1 MDVSF
6 GGLEEVASFLRSNRN
21 ELAYVSLF
29 ERLSRRE
36 ESRIGRF
43 DLPRVDPEQPYADE
57 DPAEAALSWL
67 ESQLTAHTRG
77 MGQSIYRVRCYFPKG
92 HASATFTVQVSIG
105 DAEELVIQPE
115 VDEVVDRLEETGRQA
130 LAEQQCQFVEQML
143 VQTLAFR
150 DLVLGTVGTLEGH
163 HQRRTDQYAVELT
176 AARGQINDLAR
187 SISSQRIAHAT
198 ANADRIAAMARI
210 EADEQRQQSSQ
221 ALAHQAV
228 GQIGQLVSLVAMQKA
243 GLNLSPSQQAL
254 LGAVQSSPELQSALA
269 EPEIQA
275 LLADPANLEALAA
288 MLKAA
293 AASNTPNNPEDGA

>member
-1 MDVSF
+1 MRVSF
-6 GGLEEVASFLRSNRN
+6 EGLEEVERFLRSNRD
-21 ELAYVSLF
+21 ELAYVALF

-43 DLPRVDPEQPYADE
+43 DLPETNTEEPYAGE
-57 DPAEAALSWL
+57 DPAEAGIAWL
-67 ESQLTAHTRG
+67 TEQLTTNSRG
-77 MGQSIYRVRCYFPKG
+77 LRQSIYRVRCYFPKG
-92 HASATFTVQVSIG
+92 HSSATFTVQVN
-105 DAEELVIQPE
+105 AEDEAEPVIQPE
-115 VDEVVDRLEETGRQA
+115 VEDVVDRLEVIGRQT
-130 LAEQQCQFVEQML
+130 LADQQTAFVTQML
-143 VQTLAFR
+143 AQTQAFR

-163 HQRRTDQYAVELT
+163 NQRRTDQYAEELT

-187 SISSQRIAHAT
+187 SISTQRIAHAS

-221 ALAHQAV
+221 VLAQQAV

-254 LGAVQSSPELQSALA
+254 LGAVQASPELQAALA
-269 EPEIQA
+269 QPEIQA
-275 LLADPANLEALAA
+275 LLQDPANLEALAA

-293 AASNTPNNPEDGA
+293 AASNTTNSEEKA